1 MPEKFFSR
9 TVTRPSTLTSTGG
22 SEGYFT
28 GFSRTGGFTR
38 FRPGTASTRT
48 GYYTQVYLNPR
59 TGEPGQTS
67 YTTTYIANFIGDFT
81 RISIG
86 AFTRTTVENYTGYYA
101 RNFTGNYA
109 RSFEGTYTISSAGVY
124 ARSFVRSYSRSYAR
138 SYARGYTGVYT
149 RFSTQNFVANFTRDY
164 VLAYTRSSTFTRTI
178 SGGSG
183 EAPTYTQVG
192 NDAEYG
198 LVVYGPDGVTE
209 VVNPTSRLINLA
221 FYGLVSIPANGSTTL
236 NITDAGD
243 PTKVVIGMGTWSSSI
258 TWTAVGDTITIYNQL
273 SYNRNITMTVARI

>member
-9 TVTRPSTLTSTGG
+9 TVTRSSTLTSTGG

-28 GFSRTGGFTR
+28 GFSRTGGFTLY
-38 FRPGTASTRT
+38 RPGTASTRNSS
-48 GYYTQVYLNPR
+48 YVRSYFNPQ
-59 TGEPGQTS
+59 GEPGTIS
-67 YTTTYIANFIGDFT
+67 YTTTYTANFIGDFT
-81 RISIG
+81 R
-86 AFTRTTVENYTGYYA
+86 TRIVNFARTSVEDYTGYYA
-101 RNFTGNYA
+101 RNFAGNYA
-109 RSFEGTYTISSAGVY
+109 RSFEGTYARSSAGVY
-124 ARSFVRSYSRSYAR
+124 ARSFIRSYSRSYAR

-149 RFSTQNFVANFTRDY
+149 RFSTENFVANFTRDY

-183 EAPTYTQVG
+183 EAPTYTQSG

-221 FYGLVSIPANGSTTL
+221 FYGYITVDAYSSTTL
-236 NITDAGD
+236 TIADAGD
-243 PTKVVIGMGTWSSSI
+243 PTKVVIGTASYYNSL
-258 TWTAVGDTITIYNQL
+258 TWTASGDTITISNPL
-273 SYNRNITMTVARI
+273 SYARSVLFTIARI